1 MLRMYPLCPNV
12 FRSGPYDLTP
22 REPTSVAGLQ
32 GMGRRGLLGR
42 GGGPH
47 STAGPRMRGSPW
59 ALAAPGRAVDAA
71 RGCGQ
76 KRA

>member
-1 MLRMYPLCPNV
+1 MISP
-12 FRSGPYDLTP
+12 P

-32 GMGRRGLLGR
+32 GPWVGEGCWGE

-71 RGCGQ
+71 GGCGQ